1 MQARMKFSRADLCLE
16 NPLTTSVPGLTTGAL
31 SMILSRERTEYMDSY
46 SPLADSE
53 VR

>member
-1 MQARMKFSRADLCLE
+1 MQALIKFSRADLWRE

-31 SMILSRERTEYMDSY
+31 SMMLKSERTEYIDSY
-46 SPLADSE
+46 SPEVDSE